1 MSKLEVDQID
11 PQSGTTLTLG
21 TSGDT
26 VSIPAGVSLS
36 SGATLTAPVLA
47 GSASSAGKVLFKEDT
62 DNGTNSV
69 TLIGPAATNDVTV
82 TLPAAT
88 DTLVGKATT
97 DTLTNKTINASQL
110 MDGTI
115 NTAKIAN
122 DAVTYG
128 KIQHTTTANRVI
140 GAASAG
146 AVGEVQVATDMVAD
160 NAINLAK
167 MASGTDGNII
177 SYDTSGNPVAVATGN
192 SGQILTSAGAGAVP
206 SFQAAPA
213 GGLTKIST
221 VSASNTAT
229 IDFDNLPNTFST
241 YVIYGAK
248 IKPVTNGVDF
258 TMNFGT
264 DGSTYAANKTS
275 LYWMQ
280 YNNAADSDP
289 QAEKSASYSLGN
301 STADQLLG
309 YGLSSNG
316 TTGNSGTLLA
326 YFGKLYEANYG
337 SFNCEYN
344 YWGNNNYGYQTK
356 VTGQIQ
362 AAADCI
368 RFKMSSGNIQY
379 GDFTLYGVT
388 K

>member
-69 TLIGPAATNDVTV
+69 TLIGPAATADVTV

-110 MDGTI
+110 IDGTI
-115 NTAKIAN
+115 NTGKIAN

-160 NAINLAK
+160 NAITLAK

-177 SYDTSGNPVAVATGN
+177 SYDASGNPVAIATG
-192 SGQILTSAGAGAVP
+192 SDGQVLTSAGAGAQPAFETLPGGGIENITTFRLTTDFTMGTSGQITSNLSVGGAQLGTAVSNSSGTF
-206 SFQAAPA
+206 SFPQTGFWKIEGNLYINRIQGNSAYV
-213 GGLTKIST
+213 GLIFN
-221 VSASNTAT
+221 NTT
-229 IDFDNLPNTFST
+229 NNST
-241 YVIYGAK
+241 YVNLIQNYTNIY
-248 IKPVTNGVDF
+248 DF
-258 TMNFGT
+258 TNEHSFVYATAILDVTDVSNVKVKMNYESERANNVNVQGAGNQ
-264 DGSTYAANKTS
+264 DRTY
-275 LYWMQ
+275 
-280 YNNAADSDP
+280 
-289 QAEKSASYSLGN
+289 
-301 STADQLLG
+301 
-309 YGLSSNG
+309 
-316 TTGNSGTLLA
+316 
-326 YFGKLYEANYG
+326 
-337 SFNCEYN
+337 
-344 YWGNNNYGYQTK
+344 
-356 VTGQIQ
+356 
-362 AAADCI
+362 I
-368 RFKMSSGNIQY
+368 RFIRLGA
-379 GDFTLYGVT
+379 T
-388 K
+388 

>member
-26 VSIPAGVSLS
+26 VSIPTGVTLS

-69 TLIGPAATNDVTV
+69 TLIGPAATADVTV

-110 MDGTI
+110 IDGTI
-115 NTAKIAN
+115 NTGKIAN

-160 NAINLAK
+160 NAITLAK

-177 SYDTSGNPVAVATGN
+177 SYDASGNPVAIATGN
-192 SGQILTSAGAGAVP
+192 DGQVLTSTGAGSPPAFETLPGGLFVKTAGVDI
-206 SFQAAPA
+206 SA
-213 GGLTKIST
+213 GGSVTLQNCFNST
-221 VSASNTAT
+221 Y
-229 IDFDNLPNTFST
+229 DNYFITFSR
-241 YVIYGAK
+241 
-248 IKPVTNGVDF
+248 IK
-258 TMNFGT
+258 
-264 DGSTYAANKTS
+264 
-275 LYWMQ
+275 
-280 YNNAADSDP
+280 NAADAQCFFRP
-289 QAEKSASYSLGN
+289 INSAGNGTATNAYTGLFYGQGYSN
-301 STADQLLG
+301 NFYSTDETDVKLNENCGTAAGEALSGFMYFFNPFSTGESIGQ
-309 YGLSSNG
+309 YTWQLSSSHNGATNRFGVTWGGGVIGG
-316 TTGNSGTLLA
+316 TTSYTGFSVLFSTGNINSGEIA
-326 YFGKLYEANYG
+326 VYG
-337 SFNCEYN
+337 IVNP
-344 YWGNNNYGYQTK
+344 
-356 VTGQIQ
+356 V
-362 AAADCI
+362 
-368 RFKMSSGNIQY
+368 
-379 GDFTLYGVT
+379 
-388 K
+388 

>member
-26 VSIPAGVSLS
+26 VSIPTGVTLS

-69 TLIGPAATNDVTV
+69 TLIGPAATADVIV

-110 MDGTI
+110 IDGTI
-115 NTAKIAN
+115 NTGKIAN

-160 NAINLAK
+160 NAITLAK

-177 SYDTSGNPVAVATGN
+177 SYDASGNPVAVATG
-192 SGQILTSAGAGAVP
+192 SDGQVLTSAGAGAQPAFETLPVGGITMADQWRPNASTSGNSIIYTSNWERIDTDSPGYIGSAMTQSSGIFTFP
-206 SFQAAPA
+206 STGKYWIQFRATQKNSGSSLYIGANIEVTENNSSFSNAS
-213 GGLTKIST
+213 ISYSSVHDSNAYQT
-221 VSASNTAT
+221 NVCSLLFNCSNT
-229 IDFDNLPNTFST
+229 ST
-241 YVIYGAK
+241 HKVR
-248 IKPVTNGVDF
+248 
-258 TMNFGT
+258 FG
-264 DGSTYAANKTS
+264 
-275 LYWMQ
+275 
-280 YNNAADSDP
+280 
-289 QAEKSASYSLGN
+289 QAGN
-301 STADQLLG
+301 Q
-309 YGLSSNG
+309 
-316 TTGNSGTLLA
+316 SGTVTLV
-326 YFGKLYEANYG
+326 GGTG
-337 SFNCEYN
+337 SNESE
-344 YWGNNNYGYQTK
+344 
-356 VTGQIQ
+356 VTF
-362 AAADCI
+362 I
-368 RFKMSSGNIQY
+368 RL
-379 GDFTLYGVT
+379 GD
-388 K
+388 

>member
-69 TLIGPAATNDVTV
+69 TLIGPAATADVTV

-110 MDGTI
+110 IDGTI
-115 NTAKIAN
+115 NTGKIAN

-160 NAINLAK
+160 NAITLAK

-177 SYDTSGNPVAVATGN
+177 SYDASGNPVAVATGS
-192 SGQILTSAGAGAVP
+192 SGQVLTSAGAGAVP
-206 SFQAAPA
+206 SFQAAA
-213 GGLTKIST
+213 GGTNTPAFEAYLSSSQGISDTTFTKIQINAEVFGYCFCLIIQVIT
-221 VSASNTAT
+221 DLLFQVHKVVKNFVYGNVS
-229 IDFDNLPNTFST
+229 FVP
-241 YVIYGAK
+241 
-248 IKPVTNGVDF
+248 
-258 TMNFGT
+258 
-264 DGSTYAANKTS
+264 
-275 LYWMQ
+275 W
-280 YNNAADSDP
+280 
-289 QAEKSASYSLGN
+289 
-301 STADQLLG
+301 
-309 YGLSSNG
+309 
-316 TTGNSGTLLA
+316 
-326 YFGKLYEANYG
+326 KL
-337 SFNCEYN
+337 
-344 YWGNNNYGYQTK
+344 
-356 VTGQIQ
+356 
-362 AAADCI
+362 
-368 RFKMSSGNIQY
+368 
-379 GDFTLYGVT
+379 
-388 K
+388 

>member
-26 VSIPAGVSLS
+26 VSIPTGVTLS

-69 TLIGPAATNDVTV
+69 TLIGPAATADVTV

-110 MDGTI
+110 IDGTI
-115 NTAKIAN
+115 NTGKIAN

-160 NAINLAK
+160 NAITLAK

-177 SYDTSGNPVAVATGN
+177 SYDTSGNPVAVATG
-192 SGQILTSAGAGAVP
+192 SDGQVLTSAGAGAVP
-206 SFQAAPA
+206 TFETLPA
-213 GGLTKIST
+213 SGLYVKTATATISST
-221 VSASNTAT
+221 VSQIVLSNCFTSSYLKYMIIINGLRPSNTGEDLYYIPLNSSNQSSAEH
-229 IDFDNLPNTFST
+229 
-241 YVIYGAK
+241 G
-248 IKPVTNGVDF
+248 
-258 TMNFGT
+258 
-264 DGSTYAANKTS
+264 YALKQYT
-275 LYWMQ
+275 
-280 YNNAADSDP
+280 YNNSAD
-289 QAEKSASYSLGN
+289 N
-301 STADQLLG
+301 ITADNVNHVKLWTSTGTGEGKDIHGTLNVFNP
-309 YGLSSNG
+309 LSGGSKHSYTYLFQGFKQSNG
-316 TTGNSGTLLA
+316 SGFLVGGGRSATTQTYPSFRLEMSATTMYGGTITV
-326 YFGKLYEANYG
+326 YG
-337 SFNCEYN
+337 ITNP
-344 YWGNNNYGYQTK
+344 
-356 VTGQIQ
+356 
-362 AAADCI
+362 
-368 RFKMSSGNIQY
+368 
-379 GDFTLYGVT
+379 
-388 K
+388 

>member
-69 TLIGPAATNDVTV
+69 TLIGPAATADVTV

-110 MDGTI
+110 IDGTI
-115 NTAKIAN
+115 NTGKIAN

-160 NAINLAK
+160 NAITLAK

-177 SYDTSGNPVAVATGN
+177 SYDASGNPVAVATG
-192 SGQILTSAGAGAVP
+192 SAGQVLTSAGAGAVP
-206 SFQAAPA
+206 SFQASAVGGKILQVIQGTTTTTVGNTSTSYADTGLTAAISPSATSSKILVFVNQHVTFFSGTQQA
-213 GGLTKIST
+213 GGSLQLLKGST
-221 VSASNTAT
+221 VIYAGDVTYEMYIKATGSSA
-229 IDFDNLPNTFST
+229 
-241 YVIYGAK
+241 
-248 IKPVTNGVDF
+248 
-258 TMNFGT
+258 
-264 DGSTYAANKTS
+264 
-275 LYWMQ
+275 
-280 YNNAADSDP
+280 
-289 QAEKSASYSLGN
+289 
-301 STADQLLG
+301 
-309 YGLSSNG
+309 
-316 TTGNSGTLLA
+316 
-326 YFGKLYEANYG
+326 
-337 SFNCEYN
+337 
-344 YWGNNNYGYQTK
+344 
-356 VTGQIQ
+356 
-362 AAADCI
+362 
-368 RFKMSSGNIQY
+368 IQY
-379 GDFTLYGVT
+379 YGRRTLNYLDSPSSTSELTYKTQARNYQNGMTLESQVDSAEST
-388 K
+388 IILMEIAG